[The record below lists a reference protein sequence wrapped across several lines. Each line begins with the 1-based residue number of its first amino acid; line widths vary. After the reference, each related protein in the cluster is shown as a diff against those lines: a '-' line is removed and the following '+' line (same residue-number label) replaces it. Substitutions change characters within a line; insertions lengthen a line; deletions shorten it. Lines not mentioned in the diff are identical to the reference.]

1 MQSPI
6 PLGTVLQNRYRLG
19 QELGQGGFGRTY
31 LAEDLGRFN
40 EKCVIKEFVPLQG
53 EGQFSEKATQLFQ
66 REAAILYQIKHPQIP
81 QFRAS
86 FEQDQRLFLVQDYV
100 AGKTYRDLLNQ
111 HRAEGTFFS
120 EAEAR
125 QFLQQIL
132 PVLAHIHAKGII
144 HRDISPENIIQRQ
157 SDRLPV
163 LIDFGVVKEVVTRI
177 QAPETDTQA
186 TSVGKLGYA
195 PSEQVQSGRA
205 YPNSDLYSLAV
216 TAVVLLT
223 GKDPQQLFDDINLA
237 WNWQQ
242 YATVSPSFAQVLNQA
257 LSHRPGDRYQSVSEM
272 SQALG
277 AAAAPT
283 SETTPPPPDDLNVS
297 QIRTLAA
304 GRRYESPSPPVA
316 PVHRPAPPPKQP
328 DNDSVWESP
337 WSVAAVGVGLA
348 VVAGIGGWAL
358 VSALQTGPSDRAGQL
373 TLDSATP
380 TLAPTSTPTLAP
392 NGSTSTPTPDPTLLP
407 QPVEYP
413 QRLDL
418 DVGESKSVEGSL
430 NAGATISYQ
439 IQAERGQTLEAVL
452 DGEGVLLTV
461 LDPAGDLVD
470 PRARRVQGWQGILAA
485 TGQFV
490 VQLRPVP
497 GLAQSN
503 YQLNLSL
510 SDQIETVLRPKP
522 TPPEPEAPDP
532 ETDTQDPESPDSE
545 TDSQNPDL
553 SDPAADPLQ
562 SETEPPEP
570 VATLEEPEVQIAV
583 EELRVQ
589 FPEGRNGI
597 LMANNVGP
605 GRIRRYVVNARQGQI
620 LSVQLSDLSGP
631 ATLKVYLPSG
641 QLIEDASRVL
651 FWEGYL
657 PVGGDFQVEVS
668 SPTSSEF
675 TLDVRVKN

>member
-1 MQSPI
+1 MQPPI

-40 EKCVIKEFVPLQG
+40 EKCVIKEFVPVQG
-53 EGQFSEKATQLFQ
+53 EEQFSEKATQLFQ

-81 QFRAS
+81 QFRAT

-111 HRAEGTFFS
+111 HRSEGTFFS

-144 HRDISPENIIQRQ
+144 HRDISPENIIQRH

-177 QAPETDTQA
+177 QTPETGIEA

-223 GKDPQQLFDDINLA
+223 GKDPQQLFDDINLT

-242 YATVSPSFAQVLNQA
+242 YATVSPSFAQVLDQA

-277 AAAAPT
+277 SATAPP
-283 SETTPPPPDDLNVS
+283 SLETAPPQPDDLNVS

-304 GRRYESPSPPVA
+304 GGRYEAPSSAASPIP
-316 PVHRPAPPPKQP
+316 RLAPPPSKQA

-337 WSVAAVGVGLA
+337 WTVAAVGIGLA

-358 VSALQTGPSDRAGQL
+358 VSALHTG
-373 TLDSATP
+373 
-380 TLAPTSTPTLAP
+380 APTGTAQISPDP
-392 NGSTSTPTPDPTLLP
+392 TPTPTPTPPGSTPAPTTDPTLTP

-413 QRLDL
+413 QRFNLNAGD
-418 DVGESKSVEGSL
+418 SKSVEGSL
-430 NAGATISYQ
+430 KAGETINYQ
-439 IQAERGQTLEAVL
+439 IQAEQGQTLEAVL
-452 DGEGVLLTV
+452 AGEGVLLTV
-461 LDPAGDLVD
+461 LAPTGDVVD
-470 PRARRVQGWQGILAA
+470 PRARRVQGWQGALAA

-490 VQLRPVP
+490 VQLSPVQ

-503 YQLNLSL
+503 YRLNLSL
-510 SDQIETVLRPKP
+510 SDRIEAVRNPVPPQPQTELQD
-522 TPPEPEAPDP
+522 PEPEPITPELQDPKVDSSTPELPEPDP
-532 ETDTQDPESPDSE
+532 PPS
-545 TDSQNPDL
+545 
-553 SDPAADPLQ
+553 AV
-562 SETEPPEP
+562 EPPEP
-570 VATLEEPEVQIAV
+570 VATLQEPEVQIDI
-583 EELRVQ
+583 EEQQVQ
-589 FPEGRNGI
+589 FPEGLNGV

-605 GRIRRYVVNARQGQI
+605 GRVRRYVVNARQGQI
-620 LSVQLSDLSGP
+620 LSVRLSDLSGP
-631 ATLKVYLPSG
+631 ATLKVYLPG
-641 QLIEDASRVL
+641 GELIEDASRVL